1 MLSSV
6 GGLSKI
12 QPVELAMI
20 PDTGHPHFDREER
33 TDPITGNTLTSTEG
47 HPWIQEGDPD
57 EGLTIYFESDDSRR
71 RYEAISTESPERDL
85 GRTMS
90 NDLEE
95 GYDEG

>member
-1 MLSSV
+1 
-6 GGLSKI
+6 
-12 QPVELAMI
+12 MI
-20 PDTGHPHFDREER
+20 PETGHPHFDREER